1 MSYLFDRHQV
11 RNIMAPQEVAMSGNV
26 TSTFV
31 DTQSVDGFCFSV
43 FTGAIAQEKGVKGV
57 KVELLSST
65 ESGGGSPEVEGD
77 VTFTAPSG
85 GVTNHSIYVCG
96 DVSALRGRYLGIR
109 VSNLDDAAAIQ
120 AGAAVILESAYRP
133 QDADGTLLVV

>member
-11 RNIMAPQEVAMSGNV
+11 RNIMDPQEVAMSGNV

-31 DTQSVDGFCFSV
+31 DTQSVDGFCFLV
-43 FTGAIAQEKGVKGV
+43 FTGAIAQEKGV

-96 DVSALRGRYLGIR
+96 EVSALRGRYLGIR